1 MKNER
6 PMPIAKDKGKTKETP
21 QTTAPRIPRRTT
33 PANPLLPTQSPD
45 PPPTLNAIRSIASVI
60 LGDASAQTPG
70 VPETSVAAGS
80 EMPAARKHPR
90 VSRYE
95 SMLVN
100 LSPARSFVDG
110 VQCRLSLGPVTW
122 PLAPRTSQPKLLH
135 PRWTQGLHRIEPW
148 PREIGNTPPATPE
161 GETDDY
167 YQKEWTWSEEPQEK
181 EWTWSEDPRGNEW
194 MEGEDVALGA
204 TEGEDVV
211 RGATE
216 EREAGTG
223 MEERED
229 VVRGATGEGMDV
241 VRRSTGERVDG
252 CFSSNLFRN
261 DAPAEREEEEGED
274 VALGATGERGEVA
287 LWPLALV
294 FWGAEGEDV
303 VRGATGERA
312 TGTGI
317 ERVEVGCFSSNLFR
331 NDAPAERGRG
341 EGTDVALAT
350 GERGAG
356 VGMEE
361 RETGDVVRG
370 ATGEGVDKCLLVRKY
385 LGAVGAGT
393 PEREDVLTMVGTDGA
408 ERTEGRAGSF

>member
-6 PMPIAKDKGKTKETP
+6 PMPIAKKNKGKPPNHRPPDPPTNNPREPFPTQIP
-21 QTTAPRIPRRTT
+21 SIASVAPPRY
-33 PANPLLPTQSPD
+33 PLLPTQSPD

-70 VPETSVAAGS
+70 VPETSVTAGS

-148 PREIGNTPPATPE
+148 PRGIGNTPPATPE

-181 EWTWSEDPRGNEW
+181 EWTWSEDPRGNEGRG
-194 MEGEDVALGA
+194 EGEDVALGA

-216 EREAGTG
+216 EREEGVG
-223 MEERED
+223 IDERVDVALGATEGAD
-229 VVRGATGEGMDV
+229 VVRGATGEGMD
-241 VRRSTGERVDG
+241 
-252 CFSSNLFRN
+252 
-261 DAPAEREEEEGED
+261 EEGED
-274 VALGATGERGEVA
+274 VALGATGEREDVVRGATEGEERGEVA

-356 VGMEE
+356 
-361 RETGDVVRG
+361 DVVRG

>member
-1 MKNER
+1 
-6 PMPIAKDKGKTKETP
+6 MPIAEKKTKERQRKPPNHRPPDPPTNN
-21 QTTAPRIPRRTT
+21 PREPF
-33 PANPLLPTQSPD
+33 PTQIPSIASVASPEYHRYPVSVDDNPD

-70 VPETSVAAGS
+70 APETSVAAGS

-122 PLAPRTSQPKLLH
+122 PSAPRTSQPKLLH

-148 PREIGNTPPATPE
+148 PRGI
-161 GETDDY
+161 
-167 YQKEWTWSEEPQEK
+167 
-181 EWTWSEDPRGNEW
+181 
-194 MEGEDVALGA
+194 
-204 TEGEDVV
+204 EGEDVV
-211 RGATE
+211 RGATGEREEGVGIDERVDVALGATE
-216 EREAGTG
+216 EREAGAGMEERVEEEEGEDVVRGATG
-223 MEERED
+223 EREEGRGIEERED
-229 VVRGATGEGMDV
+229 VVRGAT
-241 VRRSTGERVDG
+241 
-252 CFSSNLFRN
+252 
-261 DAPAEREEEEGED
+261 EGE
-274 VALGATGERGEVA
+274 ERGEVA

-312 TGTGI
+312 IGTGI

-341 EGTDVALAT
+341 EGVDVALAT

-361 RETGDVVRG
+361 RETG
-370 ATGEGVDKCLLVRKY
+370 GVDKCLLVRKY
-385 LGAVGAGT
+385 LEAVGAGT

-408 ERTEGRAGSF
+408 ERTEGRAESF